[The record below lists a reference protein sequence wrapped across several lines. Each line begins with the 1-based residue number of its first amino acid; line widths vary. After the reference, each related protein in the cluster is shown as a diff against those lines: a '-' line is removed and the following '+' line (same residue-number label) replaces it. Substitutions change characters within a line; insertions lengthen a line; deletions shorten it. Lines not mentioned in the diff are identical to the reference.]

1 MGRNYTGI
9 DVVYAFLSNIAI
21 HNDRAWFVEHRDE
34 YDRARMIFEDM
45 AQQLI
50 NRLSVIDTSLAHL
63 TVRDCTYRF
72 YRDTRFSED
81 KSPYKQH
88 FGVYVAAHGKKAF
101 HGGYYL
107 HIQPGECMIAGGAYC
122 LPSNI
127 LKAVRQSIVD
137 ETEEFRGI
145 VEDPEFKRLFP
156 IIGMDRLKT
165 LPVGFPRDYPYPEY
179 LRPKDYSIATS
190 ISDDFLRQDNWLEQ
204 TVAVFQKMKPFIDF
218 VNYTIDDYE

>member
-1 MGRNYTGI
+1 MGSRHKDI
-9 DVVYAFLSNIAI
+9 DIVYAFLRNIAV
-21 HNDRAWFVEHRDE
+21 HNDRAWFAEHRGE
-34 YDRARMIFEDM
+34 YDSARMVFEGM

-50 NRLSVIDTSLAHL
+50 NRLGIMDASLAHL
-63 TVRDCTYRF
+63 TLRDCTYRF

-81 KSPYKQH
+81 KSPYKLH
-88 FGVYVAAHGKKAF
+88 FGTYIAAHGKKAF

-137 ETEEFRGI
+137 ETDVFRGI

-156 IIGMDRLKT
+156 VIGMDRLKT
-165 LPVGFPRDYPYPEY
+165 LPLGFPRDYPYPEY

-190 ISDDFLRQDNWLEQ
+190 VDDDFLRQADWLDQ
-204 TVAVFQKMKPFIDF
+204 TVAIFQKMKPFIDF

>member
-9 DVVYAFLSNIAI
+9 DVVYAFLTNIAI
-21 HNDRAWFVEHRDE
+21 HNDRTWFVEHRDE

-88 FGVYVAAHGKKAF
+88 FGTYIAAHGKKAF

-190 ISDDFLRQDNWLEQ
+190 IGDDFLRQDDWLEQ
-204 TVAVFQKMKPFIDF
+204 TVAVFRKMKPFIDF

>member
-1 MGRNYTGI
+1 M
-9 DVVYAFLSNIAI
+9 YAFLRNIAV
-21 HNDRAWFVEHRDE
+21 HNDRTWFAEHRSE
-34 YDRARMIFEDM
+34 YDSARMVFEGM

-50 NRLSVIDTSLAHL
+50 NRLGIMDSSLAHL
-63 TVRDCTYRF
+63 TLRDCTYRF

-81 KSPYKQH
+81 KSPYKSH
-88 FGVYVAAHGKKAF
+88 FGTYIAAHGKKAF

-137 ETEEFRGI
+137 DTEEFRGI
-145 VEDPEFKRLFP
+145 VENPEFKRLFP
-156 IIGMDRLKT
+156 VIGMDRLKT

-190 ISDDFLRQDNWLEQ
+190 VDDDFLRQADWLEQ
-204 TVAVFQKMKPFIDF
+204 TVAIFQKMKPFIDF

>member
-1 MGRNYTGI
+1 MGRNNTGI

-21 HNDRAWFVEHRDE
+21 HNERAWFVGPRDE
-34 YDRARMIFEDM
+34 YDRARMICEDM

-88 FGVYVAAHGKKAF
+88 FGTYIAAHGKKAF

-107 HIQPGECMIAGGAYC
+107 HIQPGKCMIAGGAYC

-156 IIGMDRLKT
+156 IIGLDRLKT

-218 VNYTIDDYE
+218 VNYTIDDY